1 MQFREETIQID
12 NKTISVV
19 KKDVKDIFKFGDK
32 PYLVVASS
40 GSGKSCLAIDIIFK
54 FAKEASKIYYITA
67 TKESIDE
74 DDLAKIPNVFKRD
87 PTFESLYNI
96 WREVISSNDAAGRPV
111 NKLIELMSR
120 IYPREEL
127 AKINQELVAYEK
139 KIRSTEVFTEED
151 ILAWKI
157 EVIVR
162 EIFNGVAQYGTS
174 TLKEEDMNI
183 LKCIISGK
191 QKTLLLI
198 DDVSAELQEMANNK
212 TPVVYNG
219 KQTKLAIAYK
229 MMLIDMMTRIRHYNS
244 IMVMFVHNWDTI
256 DVRDKVDN
264 FIVLDPVSAE
274 GINRFRTIPE
284 STRQAVIEGAKLIF
298 GKYKYHFLVV
308 KNAGNDVCVSK
319 ADLHDNDTL
328 EVDPLN
334 RKWIEVY
341 DAIMKNL
348 DVPTSN
354 AEKNVDELI

>member
-1 MQFREETIQID
+1 M
-12 NKTISVV
+12 
-19 KKDVKDIFKFGDK
+19 DK
-32 PYLVVASS
+32 N
-40 GSGKSCLAIDIIFK
+40 
-54 FAKEASKIYYITA
+54 
-67 TKESIDE
+67 TK
-74 DDLAKIPNVFKRD
+74 AF
-87 PTFESLYNI
+87 FFFSL
-96 WREVISSNDAAGRPV
+96 
-111 NKLIELMSR
+111 
-120 IYPREEL
+120 
-127 AKINQELVAYEK
+127 
-139 KIRSTEVFTEED
+139 RSTEVFTEED

-334 RKWIEVY
+334 QKWIEVY